1 MNQEIRKKLLENVDE
16 SYREFHSN
24 LCPGTNN
31 ILGIRVPV
39 LRGIAKELA
48 KEDWRENY
56 AAIGNEYY
64 EEIMLQGM
72 ILGLAKADIEEIKQY
87 LTEYIPKIDNWA
99 VCDVCCAGLKI
110 TKKHKKEMWDF
121 LQTYLKSNK
130 EFEIRF
136 GVVMLLDYYITPEYL
151 LKLFEQFDRIGH
163 PGYYVKM
170 AVAWAISICYIKF
183 PKETSKYLECNQL
196 DDFTYNKAI
205 QKTIES
211 YRVPKEEK
219 EILRKRKR

>member
-1 MNQEIRKKLLENVDE
+1 
-16 SYREFHSN
+16 
-24 LCPGTNN
+24 
-31 ILGIRVPV
+31 
-39 LRGIAKELA
+39 
-48 KEDWRENY
+48 
-56 AAIGNEYY
+56 
-64 EEIMLQGM
+64 MLQGM

-110 TKKHKKEMWDF
+110 TNKQKENMWEF
-121 LQTYLKSNK
+121 LQTYLHSDK

-136 GVVMLLDYYITPEYL
+136 GVVMLLDYYITPDYL
-151 LKLFEQFDRIGH
+151 ERAFSALDSIYH

-183 PKETSKYLECNQL
+183 PKETSQFLNNNHL

-205 QKTIES
+205 QKIIES
-211 YRVPKEEK
+211 YRVTKEEK
-219 EILRKRKR
+219 EELRKKKR